1 MLLPDNLLNPIS
13 GANPSGEYLRYAATS
28 KRDPT
33 HFYDKLDELRREEE
47 AVSDWQEAGK
57 KADYDQVIKLAT
69 DALANRTKDVWIAS
83 RLTEALLKKHGFEG
97 FKEGLELLRGL
108 VETFWDTLY
117 PELEDGDSE
126 LRATPLE
133 WIATRF
139 GNELRRVPLTR
150 PKPPLTKSGFN
161 WFDWEPTTGIPTE
174 EAASASEGD
183 RAKRD
188 AAIAE
193 KKVTPE
199 EFGEAFAAT
208 PKADYKA
215 WAASLDGI
223 EEAMDALDGVCQE
236 KFGSF
241 APSFADLRRTID
253 NDLKRA
259 VRVLLKAKLE
269 VDPDVVEEADEAP
282 AAEEE
287 PTSPETAEQ
296 PGDEGAAEPRTAAR
310 KATVT
315 IEPADRDDA
324 IHRLEVIARYLRQ
337 QEPYS
342 PVPYLILRGLRW
354 GELRASGVEID
365 QLLCEAPPTEIR
377 QQIKRA
383 AIDGNWPEVLEAAE
397 TAMGMPCGRAWLDLH
412 RYVIKACTEQGS
424 YYDPIAA
431 SVRSALKSLL
441 TDYPQLSSMTLMD
454 DTATA
459 NAETLAWLKEEIV
472 PPPPEPATAEPSAAA
487 PETEMPALA
496 VSEEREP
503 AEEGPPDA
511 YELATNAARQGRAQ
525 EAISILSA
533 ATAQERSGRARF
545 HRKVQLAGICM
556 ATGNEA
562 VAFPILVELSNEVE
576 RLKLDEWESPE
587 TVAQP
592 LVLLYQCLSK
602 LGRGTDEKQRVYDRI
617 CRLDPAQALNC
628 R

>member
-1 MLLPDNLLNPIS
+1 MPLPDNLLNPIS

-33 HFYDKLDELRREEE
+33 HFYDKLDELRREED
-47 AVSDWQEAGK
+47 AVSDWQETGK

-69 DALANRTKDVWIAS
+69 DTLANRTKDIWIAS
-83 RLTEALLKKHGFEG
+83 RLTEALLKKYGFEG
-97 FKEGLELLRGL
+97 FREGLGLLQGL
-108 VETFWDTLY
+108 VENFWDTVY
-117 PELEDGDSE
+117 PELEDGDAE
-126 LRATPLE
+126 LRATPLD

-139 GNELRRVPLTR
+139 GAELRRVPLTR

-174 EAASASEGD
+174 EAASANESD
-183 RAKRD
+183 RTKRN
-188 AAIAE
+188 AAIAD

-199 EFGEAFAAT
+199 EFGEAFATT
-208 PKADYKA
+208 PKSDYKA

-223 EEAMDALDGVCQE
+223 EEAIDGLDGVCRE
-236 KFGSF
+236 KFGAV
-241 APSFADLRRTID
+241 APSFADLRRALD

-269 VDPDVVEEADEAP
+269 VDPDPTEQSDEPP
-282 AAEEE
+282 AAEEAVAE
-287 PTSPETAEQ
+287 ERTAEAA
-296 PGDEGAAEPRTAAR
+296 GEVSAEPRATARA
-310 KATVT
+310 ATLT
-315 IEPADRDDA
+315 LEPVDRDDA
-324 IHRLEVIARYLRQ
+324 VRRLEAIARYLRQ

-354 GELRASGVEID
+354 GEMRASGSEID

-383 AIDGNWPEVLEAAE
+383 ALEGNWAEVMEAAE

-412 RYVIKACTEQGS
+412 RYVIKACGEQGS
-424 YYDPIAA
+424 SYDPIAA

-441 TDYPQLSSMTLMD
+441 IDYPQLASMTLMD

-459 NAETLAWLKEEIV
+459 NAETLAWLEAEIV
-472 PPPPEPATAEPSAAA
+472 PPPEAA
-487 PETEMPALA
+487 PTEPPASETETEPPAFA
-496 VSEEREP
+496 V
-503 AEEGPPDA
+503 AEEQEPIEQGPPDA
-511 YELATNAARQGRAQ
+511 YELAKEAARQGRTQ
-525 EAISILSA
+525 EAISLLSV

-576 RLKLDEWESPE
+576 RLKLEEWESQE

-592 LVLLYQCLSK
+592 LVLLYKCLSK
-602 LGRGTDEKQRVYDRI
+602 LGRDADEKQRVYDRI